1 VVVPE
6 DERMGDRGHR
16 RNLAGWIIDSRA
28 RASAFIIL

>member
-16 RNLAGWIIDSRA
+16 LKLAGWIIDSRP